1 MNFEAKKTEILKP
14 EEIQAIKAMADMRK
28 RQLELKI
35 ASINIE
41 KSSQLER
48 DKVKSII
55 KKEVSG
61 ETEEKYSKDDAYEL
75 APPLLNDAEQSQD
88 YAPALAAF
96 DLARSAKI
104 LQLSGFEYQEYLAN
118 AQDMVDKAR
127 QGETPISPA
136 ALLPDAY
143 IIGINSRQLK
153 SLELPETEKVAK
165 MAASDPKIL
174 AQYAFVLPE
183 AERER
188 FLQEIPEDKR
198 KKVSVILDNA
208 VSKILHASVVE
219 AKLPESVQ
227 RAAVMVRLEDQ
238 LTDILAERNP
248 SDQKLAR
255 LTAETFNNLGG
266 DAVGVLV
273 RLAEEEAKDRKFNAP
288 ERLSEDMLPRLLK
301 VILEEFEDPR
311 GNDIALQLSADEN
324 LHPNLRVYLLKKLV
338 DNGYLDKEVEEW
350 WNQRKNK
357 MLKKGKTE
365 EKEDKEYRLA
375 VLSKITADLGV
386 IPTKPVID
394 FITDDK
400 IWQQENQVLS
410 LEERVKRILQSQKD
424 FEGINDNK
432 ELVSKLTESKS
443 TAMTYFLLNGGKDRF
458 GRYNNYT
465 FEKFWDM
472 LEVINQLEVHEK
484 PIKQFEE
491 ALIESGKKEQAAR
504 EFIDNLK
511 KGQFPLP
518 DKTQAKQ
525 ECNLDVSEN
534 ERLIAANRDLS
545 LVLGKNQLGIILKSP
560 IYREYLKNLNN
571 QQANKLLNDLAE
583 AKTFID
589 REAVIAEIEQQF
601 PDLSDK
607 AKNELQ
613 ESWSQLNEKMLLGLS
628 LETVFNNEL
637 APIKGEDLLPLL
649 DTRRLDLK
657 RMKKETLAALKGTN
671 VEIKT
676 IQNQINKK
684 KKAKTGLQRGLDK
697 QTDQAKIADLQEKI
711 NKINSQIDDL
721 EKKRDAFSNQYVGQR
736 YEGLS
741 EAEKKQEI
749 DKVTREIIAL
759 TEKDPSAIFT
769 YVIMQVLDESNLTE
783 NDIGLIREM
792 ESHLAGPFQILKD
805 FSYFK
810 EKKTERQERI
820 TLQYLDKTDRLMS
833 MVRFADSF
841 TCCFT
846 TASGNYDSPNSFAYD
861 QPNKVWISQINAD
874 PMSFVI
880 SLELSPQ
887 MTGQSK
893 VHENIGFIF
902 GSFGLDQK
910 REPAIVLNGLYSPY
924 KKGEDAEIILQ
935 QVEKMFKGSGVK
947 TIAFASKYGGSLAG
961 IPKGYS
967 NSNVD
972 MIRLRALDGGDGRPE
987 TTVYD
992 DLDTGHDLNKPH
1004 LYGGHVWH
1012 KKVKL

>member
-1 MNFEAKKTEILKP
+1 MNLEREKMPGLSP
-14 EEIQAIKAMADMRK
+14 EEIQAIKAVADMRK
-28 RQLELKI
+28 RQLDLKI

-75 APPLLNDAEQSQD
+75 VPPLLDDAQQTKD

-96 DLARSAKI
+96 DFARTSKI
-104 LQLSGFEYQEYLAN
+104 LQLSGFEYQEYLQQ
-118 AQDMVDKAR
+118 AQDLADKAR

-153 SLELPETEKVAK
+153 GLELPDTQKVAQLS
-165 MAASDPKIL
+165 ASDPKIL

-183 AERER
+183 SERER

-219 AKLPESVQ
+219 AKSPESVQ
-227 RAAVMVRLEDQ
+227 RAAVMVRLEEQ
-238 LTDILAERNP
+238 LTDILAEKNP

-266 DAVGVLV
+266 DAEGVLV
-273 RLAEEEAKDRKFNAP
+273 RLTEEEAKDRKFNAP
-288 ERLSEDMLPRLLK
+288 EKLSEDMLPRLLK
-301 VILEEFEDPR
+301 IILEEFEDPR
-311 GNDIALQLSADEN
+311 GNDIALQLSADEK

-338 DNGYLDKEVEEW
+338 DNDYLDKEVEEW
-350 WNQRKNK
+350 WNQRKNE

-365 EKEDKEYRLA
+365 EKEDKEYRLK

-394 FITDDK
+394 FITNDK
-400 IWQQENQVLS
+400 IWQEENQVLS
-410 LEERVKRILQSQKD
+410 LDERVKRILQSQKD
-424 FEGINDNK
+424 FEGINDNQ
-432 ELVSKLTESKS
+432 ELISKLTELKS

-458 GRYNNYT
+458 DRYNNYT

-472 LEVINQLEVHEK
+472 LEMINQLEIHEK

-491 ALIESGKKEQAAR
+491 ALIESGKKEKEAG
-504 EFIDNLK
+504 EYIDNLK
-511 KGQFPLP
+511 KGKFPLP
-518 DKTQAKQ
+518 DKSQAKQ
-525 ECNLDVSEN
+525 ECSLDVSEN

-545 LVLGKNQLGIILKSP
+545 VVLGKKQLGIILKAP
-560 IYREYLKNLNN
+560 MYREYLKNLDN

-589 REAVIAEIEQQF
+589 RESVIEQIEQQF
-601 PDLSDK
+601 PDLSAK
-607 AKNELQ
+607 TKNELQ

-628 LETVFNNEL
+628 LETVFNNEV

-671 VEIKT
+671 PEIQA

-697 QTDQAKIADLQEKI
+697 QTEQTKKEDLQKKIDKI
-711 NKINSQIDDL
+711 NKQIKEL
-721 EKKRDAFSNQYVGQR
+721 EEKMDVMSNQYVGQR
-736 YEGLS
+736 YEGFS
-741 EAEKKQEI
+741 ETEKKQEI
-749 DKVTREIIAL
+749 DKVTKEIIAL

-769 YVIMQVLDESNLTE
+769 YVVMQALDESNLTE
-783 NDIGLIREM
+783 NDIGLIKEM
-792 ESHLAGPFQILKD
+792 ESHLAGPFQALKD

-810 EKKTERQERI
+810 EKKTDRQERI

-846 TASGNYDSPNSFAYD
+846 TASDNYDNPNSFAYD

-902 GSFGLDQK
+902 GSFGLNQK
-910 REPAIVLNGLYSPY
+910 REPALLLNGLYSPY

-935 QVEKMFKGSGVK
+935 QVEKMFEGSGVK
-947 TIAFASKYGGSLAG
+947 TIAFASQHGGSLAG

-967 NSNVD
+967 NSNID
-972 MIRLRALDGGDGRPE
+972 MIRLRALDGGDGSPE

-992 DLDTGHDLNKPH
+992 DLNTGHDLNKSH

-1012 KKVKL
+1012 KKVNL